1 MFSEDS
7 FSTDSFCVDSFL
19 FDLIERVE
27 QATAGFIRKRKRF
40 KQGEPPTEEQIR
52 AERIRLGIIESRQER
67 TRVLKR
73 VKDVEKG
80 SQQAQQLQI
89 YAYLLKQE
97 ITRLQAKYE
106 ALKAELEAQGAL
118 IRSEVIT
125 RMVMAMIEEE
135 LRLAQHEEEDITFLL
150 TMFMEI

>member
-7 FSTDSFCVDSFL
+7 FSTDSFSVDSFL
-19 FDLIERVE
+19 FDLIQRVE
-27 QATAGFIRKRKRF
+27 EATAGFIRKRKRF
-40 KQGEPPTEEQIR
+40 KQDEPPTEEQIR
-52 AERIRLGIIESRQER
+52 AERIRLGIIESRKER
-67 TRVLKR
+67 TDVLKR
-73 VKDVEKG
+73 VKEVEKG

-97 ITRLQAKYE
+97 IVRLQAEYE

-135 LRLAQHEEEDITFLL
+135 LRLAQQEEEDITFLM